1 MEKRCLSGLVSI
13 ELGLDGA
20 GLPLPRLSTP
30 RSLHARAEQHQGQIL
45 KEFLKMSCKMQ
56 HTNYQFKGYG

>member
-1 MEKRCLSGLVSI
+1 MVKWCLSSVVPV
-13 ELGLDGA
+13 EVWLDGA
-20 GLPLPRLSTP
+20 GLPIPGLSTLC
-30 RSLHARAEQHQGQIL
+30 SLHAHAEQHQGQIL